1 MARGEQSLFARP
13 ASPESS
19 VQALEEEDALLTGR
33 RVNRADRRWQ
43 WRQWALFAW
52 ASIATVAVI
61 ALAAVYQH
69 ETQLDRPNP
78 KMGGWGSNG
87 KPTGKRNM
95 IFMVSDGMGP
105 TSLSLTR
112 SFGQYV
118 TGRPFDDVL
127 VLDKHLIGSSRTR
140 STSSLITDSAA
151 GATVFSCGLKTYNGA
166 ISVLPGHT
174 PCGTVLEAAKLAGYM
189 TGLVVT
195 TRITDATP
203 ACFAAHANRRSYE
216 DLIATHLLGDYP
228 LGRMVDLIIGGGRC
242 HFLPNTTSGSCRAD
256 DRDLVSFAK
265 DNGYAYIDNRKDFD
279 NLKAKGNVQLPL
291 LALVANRDIPYEID
305 RRHINDEYP
314 SQVEMTEFALSA
326 LSAATKDSDKGFFI
340 MIEGSRIDHAGHG
353 NDPAAQVHEVLAHDE
368 AFAAVLDFLDKDD
381 TDGVLVSTSD
391 HETGGLSTGRQLHH
405 HYPKYVWYPGVLAN
419 ASHSTEYCASKWGQ
433 YLRSDEGG
441 NAARAD
447 QAAHLKELLE
457 SALGIVDYSSDEI
470 TAILDAKPDWPPFY
484 LFSDMISRR
493 AQIGWSTH
501 GHTAV
506 DVNIYASD
514 PKHAPQLIGNHENT
528 EVGEFIAQYL
538 DLDLE
543 EVTEQLKAKKVK
555 TSGIHEGAEG
565 AEAEPVYDWMGPVDV
580 PLRDNDELVTLDAY
594 HGDYKHKKREESEEA
609 SGGQP
614 PCGRCK
620 RENKECVLG
629 SSHRGGARQRRKITH
644 SQSAPSHYSV
654 GALHQVTP
662 QFHDTATAN
671 LQAGIPRS
679 APAEDRVDD
688 DDGSITDEAIAPS
701 IPQNPSDAWQL
712 LKDVAAREADNLQAS
727 EAAHAA
733 GLRVPSADSE
743 GRPRGSVNGGY
754 SGIGTYRLVR
764 EGYLTP
770 DIVHMLVHRYFEHY
784 HPYLPLVP
792 RKWYDPAR
800 LDAFAV
806 SDKHLLTAVLTIASK
821 DLVDQPHLHASC
833 SRYMHDLI
841 SGIAAGHDCDV
852 EAVEALLLLA
862 EWEPQ
867 GLRNNIESVGRGE
880 EDRSAWMHVGIALR
894 TGYFLGLDRTAFRQ
908 ESAIEATVDSRKRFA
923 WANCYVSDRLIS
935 VRIGKA
941 FWSRGPGPMTGLSAQ
956 DFPSLAPQSP
966 SDEDYGKIFQATLDL
981 TQLYTNVHDVLYSG
995 MRTSGQMMLMGDYI
1009 KYVDDFRAGIARWN
1023 RSWGGLVCSSHIKVA
1038 LQLSYQYLCLYTN
1051 AFVFQAAISQAIAM
1065 KPKGDTH
1072 SLREH
1077 LRQSFSNIGSMP
1089 DARFIWAS
1097 VSGAK
1102 AYLTLLSTQVDP
1114 IKHLRYMPLRYYLYA
1129 IYSAVFLYK
1138 ARSFGVMDQPEERQV
1153 RQTIFQVAEI
1163 MKNASVSSQ
1172 DPGSRYARLLEL
1184 LWLKPSKHHTQQAQQ
1199 NVSSPAAV
1207 SDTQLS
1213 ASGSLSLDA
1222 QGYMQ
1227 FSPANDFS
1235 WLDLEAVGDF
1245 VSGDV
1250 NQVAAHKQHG
1260 LSSNALLPMDGFD
1273 QQQAAN
1279 AAGIDSLVEALK
1291 SLDRPSQRISV
1302 HQIDTGVEEDITRLF
1317 AEIKEQHG
1325 QDGPSIL
1332 VSNAGY
1338 GKRISQIVDIPI
1350 PEFDHTILINLR
1362 ASFILAKL
1370 SVPYMQSHNWGR
1382 IIFMGSIAAQ
1392 GGGINGC
1399 HYAASK
1405 AGLTGMAK
1413 NLAQKLAQW
1422 GITVN
1427 DVAPAMIGDTGMIP
1441 DPKVVEGTA
1450 GDVKNIPVGRL
1461 GAPQESRL
1469 SSGAKALCKHFER
1482 GGASSEHGVAH
1493 PFWTLPTG
1501 SNDNKTAIASAILDQ
1516 MLLPNSDGAVWRNVM
1531 MLHSCVA
1538 VYEIRN
1544 RLGYGMRWTLQLGR
1558 IQQGSEQTDGPAL
1571 TKTNGHDQE
1580 DWFIKSVAFRGFVE
1594 PIEGIDIGVGDSE
1607 ESHPDREGTVVDQTK
1622 REHGLFLDD

>member
-1 MARGEQSLFARP
+1 MARGEQSLFTRSV
-13 ASPESS
+13 SPESS

-33 RVNRADRRWQ
+33 RVNRPDRRWH
-43 WRQWALFAW
+43 WREWILFAW
-52 ASIATVAVI
+52 ASIATIAVI
-61 ALAAVYQH
+61 ILAAVYQH
-69 ETQLDRPNP
+69 ESQLDRSNP
-78 KMGGWGSNG
+78 KTGGWGPDG

-112 SFGQYV
+112 SFGQYLA
-118 TGRPFDDVL
+118 GQPSEDVL

-174 PCGTVLEAAKLAGYM
+174 PCGTVLEAAKQAGYM

-265 DNGYAYIDNRKDFD
+265 DNGYTYIDNRKDFD
-279 NLKAKGNVQLPL
+279 NLKAKGDVQLPL
-291 LALVANRDIPYEID
+291 LALMANRDIPYEID
-305 RRHINDEYP
+305 RMHINDEYP
-314 SQVEMTEFALSA
+314 AQVEMTEFALSA

-353 NDPAAQVHEVLAHDE
+353 NDPAAQVHEVLAYDK
-368 AFAAVLDFLDKDD
+368 AFATVLDFLEKDD
-381 TDGVLVSTSD
+381 TDGILVSTSD
-391 HETGGLSTGRQLHH
+391 HETGGLATGRQLHH

-419 ASHSTEYCASKWGQ
+419 ASQSTEYCASKWSQ
-433 YLRSDEGG
+433 YLRSDQGH

-447 QAAHLKELLE
+447 QAAHLKKLLE
-457 SALGIVDYSSDEI
+457 SALGIVDASEEEI
-470 TAILDAKPDWPPFY
+470 TAILDAEPDWPPFY

-493 AQIGWSTH
+493 AQVGWSTH

-514 PKHAPQLIGNHENT
+514 PKHAPQLVGNHENT
-528 EVGEFIAQYL
+528 EVGKFIAEYL
-538 DLDLE
+538 DLDLDK
-543 EVTEQLKAKKVK
+543 VTEQLKAKKVK
-555 TSGIHEGAEG
+555 TSEIQDG
-565 AEAEPVYDWMGPVDV
+565 AEAESVYDWMGPID
-580 PLRDNDELVTLDAY
+580 LGLSDNDQLVTLDDY
-594 HGDYKHKKREESEEA
+594 HRDYKHKKREES
-609 SGGQP
+609 
-614 PCGRCK
+614 
-620 RENKECVLG
+620 
-629 SSHRGGARQRRKITH
+629 
-644 SQSAPSHYSV
+644 
-654 GALHQVTP
+654 
-662 QFHDTATAN
+662 
-671 LQAGIPRS
+671 
-679 APAEDRVDD
+679 
-688 DDGSITDEAIAPS
+688 DES
-701 IPQNPSDAWQL
+701 
-712 LKDVAAREADNLQAS
+712 REAESLQAS
-727 EAAHAA
+727 EAVHAV
-733 GLRVPSADSE
+733 GLQVPSAAGE
-743 GRPRGSVNGGY
+743 GRPRGSINGVY

-770 DIVHMLVHRYFEHY
+770 DIVHMLVRRYLEHY

-792 RKWYDPAR
+792 RKWYDPDR

-821 DLVDQPHLHASC
+821 DLVDQPNLHASC

-894 TGYFLGLDRTAFRQ
+894 TGYFLALDRTAFRQ
-908 ESAIEATVDSRKRFA
+908 ESAEEARMDSRKRFA

-941 FWSRGPGPMTGLSAQ
+941 FWSRGPGPMTGLSSQ
-956 DFPSLAPQSP
+956 DFPSLQPQKP

-1023 RSWGGLVCSSHIKVA
+1023 RSWGGLVCSSHIKVT

-1065 KPKGDTH
+1065 KPKGNTH

-1077 LRQSFSNIGSMP
+1077 LRQSFSNVGAMP

-1097 VSGAK
+1097 VSSAK

-1138 ARSFGVMDQPEERQV
+1138 ARSFGVVDQLEERQV
-1153 RQTIFQVAEI
+1153 RQTIYQVAEI
-1163 MKNASVSSQ
+1163 MKNASVSCQ

-1184 LWLKPSKHHTQQAQQ
+1184 LWLKPSKHHPRQTQQ

-1213 ASGSLSLDA
+1213 ASGSLMLDA
-1222 QGYMQ
+1222 QGYLQ
-1227 FSPANDFS
+1227 FSPANNFS
-1235 WLDLEAVGDF
+1235 WLDLEAVSDF
-1245 VSGDV
+1245 VSSDV
-1250 NQVAAHKQHG
+1250 NQIAEHKQQG
-1260 LSSNALLPMDGFD
+1260 LSSNVLPAMDGFD

-1279 AAGIDSLVEALK
+1279 VIGSTCARDLYDNGAHVAVTYSKNKAGIDSLVEGLK

-1302 HQIDTGVEEDITRLF
+1302 HQVDTGLEEDITRLF
-1317 AEIKEQHG
+1317 EEIKAQHN

-1338 GKRISQIVDIPI
+1338 GKRITQIVDIPLS
-1350 PEFDHTILINLR
+1350 EFDHTLLINLR

-1370 SVPYMQSHNWGR
+1370 SVPYMQSQNWGR

-1441 DPKVVEGTA
+1441 NDKFVEGTP

-1461 GAPQESRL
+1461 GAPQEVANVVTMLCHTGYLTGQSIL
-1469 SSGAKALCKHFER
+1469 ISG
-1482 GGASSEHGVAH
+1482 
-1493 PFWTLPTG
+1493 
-1501 SNDNKTAIASAILDQ
+1501 
-1516 MLLPNSDGAVWRNVM
+1516 
-1531 MLHSCVA
+1531 
-1538 VYEIRN
+1538 
-1544 RLGYGMRWTLQLGR
+1544 
-1558 IQQGSEQTDGPAL
+1558 
-1571 TKTNGHDQE
+1571 
-1580 DWFIKSVAFRGFVE
+1580 
-1594 PIEGIDIGVGDSE
+1594 
-1607 ESHPDREGTVVDQTK
+1607 
-1622 REHGLFLDD
+1622 GLK